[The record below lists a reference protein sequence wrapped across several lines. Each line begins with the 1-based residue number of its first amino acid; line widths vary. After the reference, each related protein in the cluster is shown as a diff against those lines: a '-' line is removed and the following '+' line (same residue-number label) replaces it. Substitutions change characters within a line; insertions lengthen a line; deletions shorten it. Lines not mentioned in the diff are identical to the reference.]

1 MSVLKVLLNR
11 NALLNNLSEFVRL
24 SGSHSRVMA
33 VVKANAYG
41 HGLRQILS
49 ILKDSRVRKF
59 GVFTLDEAMAVR
71 EIIPDSM
78 ILIFQ
83 SLYGVELSEAIE
95 RGFDI
100 TVGSVENLQHLCEV
114 ITRTQSPPFVHIKVE
129 TGTNRQ
135 GIRFEEIPSVAETIG
150 SIRKI
155 RLRGIYTHFANI
167 EDTTDHSYAMFQLEN
182 FKRFVSEFEKRN
194 LRFEFRHTACSA
206 AAILF
211 PDTHFD
217 FVRVGISLY
226 GHWPSKETF
235 VSAGYLN
242 IEKPNLIP
250 VMTQKTRIIQLKVV
264 KGGEYIGYGCT
275 YRATR
280 DMKIGILP
288 VGYANGYL
296 RAFSNRAYVIVNGKR
311 APVVGRVCMN
321 MTIVDVTDIED
332 AAVNSDV
339 ILMGSDNS
347 EMISAEDLAQM
358 ASTINYEILTLTDP
372 FAEREII

>member
-49 ILKDSRVRKF
+49 ILRDAKVRKF
-59 GVFTLDEAMAVR
+59 GVFTLDEAITVR

-78 ILIFQ
+78 VLIFQ
-83 SLYGVELSEAIE
+83 SLYGKELSEAIE
-95 RGFDI
+95 RGLDI
-100 TVGSVENLQHLCEV
+100 TVGSVENLKHLCEV
-114 ITRTQSPPFVHIKVE
+114 ITKTQSPPFVHIKVE

-135 GIRFEEIPSVAETIG
+135 GIRFEEIPAVSDVLSST
-150 SIRKI
+150 RKI
-155 RLRGIYTHFANI
+155 KLRGIYTHFANI

-182 FKRFVSEFEKRN
+182 FRRFVSEFEERN

-226 GHWPSKETF
+226 GHWPSRETF
-235 VSAGYLN
+235 VSAGYQN

-250 VMTQKTRIIQLKVV
+250 VMTQKTQIIQIKNV
-264 KGGEYIGYGCT
+264 KNTEYIGYGCT
-275 YRATR
+275 HRATR

-296 RAFSNRAYVIVNGKR
+296 RAFSNRAYAIVNGKR

-321 MTIVDVTDIED
+321 MTMIDITDMSGV
-332 AAVNSDV
+332 AVNSDV
-339 ILMGSDNS
+339 ILMGSGGN
-347 EMISAEDLAQM
+347 ENISAEDLAQM
-358 ASTINYEILTLTDP
+358 ASTINYEILTMTDP